1 MLNMFDDIKNLWTHK
16 FLLVSLIAIMLIPL
30 IYSSVFVGS
39 LWDPYGK
46 TDQLKISVVNNDN
59 GGEVN
64 GKKTNIGNDVEDNL
78 KDNDKFKWEFVNQE
92 TADKHLE
99 EGNSFAVISIPSDT
113 TKHAG
118 SMLDKNPKKID
129 FNVKTNPGYSY
140 TGSQIASKAVTAVE
154 DNLSS
159 SVREKYISESFKGM
173 NKLTDGYKDTSKAL
187 AQMSDAESQLID
199 GNKQVES
206 GLEQLAPMAGA
217 EGQQLLQG
225 SMQVSQGL
233 NDLQQNNDKLK
244 QNIDKAIKQSEDQN
258 FNEKNVKAIN
268 SPVVSN
274 EDDLTE
280 VDNYGQSFAPYI
292 LSLSLYVGA
301 VAFSAVYPI
310 DKRIGESTGF
320 KWWLS
325 KFTIFMMQAI
335 GSALVLTILCL
346 YGFEI
351 EIANPG
357 YFTLT
362 LLLWSIAAY
371 MIVTFLTVVLGNI
384 GKFLAI
390 ILLILQLGSS
400 EGTFPIQLS
409 GKIFQDLHP
418 FSPMSYVIK
427 ALRENIFNFTSDV
440 SYGQSMLIIGL
451 IAIVFAALTLLVY
464 LVRSKYPH
472 LRRLAN
478 ENDY

>member
-1 MLNMFDDIKNLWTHK
+1 MFDDIKNLWTHK
-16 FLLVSLIAIMLIPL
+16 FMLISLIAIMLLPL

-46 TDQLKISVVNNDN
+46 TNELKISIVNYDK
-59 GGEVN
+59 GGEIN
-64 GKKTNIGNDVEDNL
+64 GEKTNIGNDVVDKL
-78 KDNDKFKWEFVNQE
+78 KDNDKFKWEFVEQS

-99 EGNSFAVISIPSDT
+99 RGESYAVITIPENT
-113 TKHAG
+113 TKNAG
-118 SMLDKNPKKID
+118 SMLDKSPEKID
-129 FNVKTNPGYSY
+129 LNIKTNPGYSY
-140 TGSQIASKAVTAVE
+140 TGSQIATKAVTAVE

-159 SVREKYISESFKGM
+159 SIRDKYITEVFNGM

-187 AQMSDAESQLID
+187 GQMSDAESQLID
-199 GNKQVES
+199 GNQQVES
-206 GLEQLAPMAGA
+206 GLEQMAPMAGA
-217 EGQQLLQG
+217 QGEQLLQG
-225 SMQVSQGL
+225 SKQVSQGL
-233 NDLQQNNDKLK
+233 NELQANNNKLK
-244 QNIDKAIKQSEDQN
+244 DNIDKAIKQSEGQY
-258 FNEKNVKAIN
+258 FNKKNTDSINKPVKSSEN
-268 SPVVSN
+268 
-274 EDDLTE
+274 DLTE

-292 LSLSLYVGA
+292 LALSLYVGA
-301 VAFSAVYPI
+301 VAFAAVYPI
-310 DKRIGESTGF
+310 DKRMGDSTGI

-325 KFTIFMMQAI
+325 KFVIYFLQSV
-335 GSALVLTILCL
+335 GSALALAVLCL
-346 YGFEI
+346 YIFDMD
-351 EIANPG
+351 IANHG

-362 LLLWSIAAY
+362 LLLWSLAAY

-409 GKIFQDLHP
+409 GKFFQDLHP

-440 SYGQSMLIIGL
+440 TYLQSMLIIGS
-451 IAIVFAALTLLVY
+451 IAIVFALLSMLVY
-464 LVRSKYPH
+464 TIRSKYPNF
-472 LRRLAN
+472 RRKAN

>member
-1 MLNMFDDIKNLWTHK
+1 MFDDIKNLWTHK
-16 FLLVSLIAIMLIPL
+16 FLFVSLIAVMLIPL

-46 TDQLKISVVNNDN
+46 TKDLKISIVNNDS

-64 GKKTNIGNDVEDNL
+64 GKQSNIGNDLVDKLKENDN
-78 KDNDKFKWEFVNQE
+78 FKWEFVKQD

-99 EGNSFAVISIPSDT
+99 HGESYAVITIPSNT

-129 FNVKTNPGYSY
+129 LNVKTNPGYSY
-140 TGSQIASKAVTAVE
+140 TGSQIAGKVLTAVE
-154 DNLSS
+154 DNLSA

-173 NKLTDGYKDTSKAL
+173 NKLTQGYKDTSKAL
-187 AQMSDAESQLID
+187 GQMSDAESQLIN
-199 GNKQVES
+199 GNGQVNS
-206 GLEQLAPMAGA
+206 GLEQMAPMAGA

-225 SMQVSQGL
+225 SMQVTQGL

-244 QNIDKAIKQSEDQN
+244 QSIDDAIKQSEGKY
-258 FNEKNVKAIN
+258 FEEKNIQAIN
-268 SPVVSN
+268 KPVVAN

-280 VDNYGQSFAPYI
+280 VNNYGQSFAPYI

-301 VAFSAVYPI
+301 VAFAAVYPI
-310 DKRIGESTGF
+310 DKRIGDSTGF

-325 KFTIFMMQAI
+325 KFSIFMMQAL
-335 GSALVLTILCL
+335 GSSLALAVLCL

-351 EIANPG
+351 DIANPG

-362 LLLWSIAAY
+362 LILWSIAAY
-371 MIVTFLTVVLGNI
+371 MIVPFLTIVLGNI

-440 SYGQSMLIIGL
+440 SYGQSMLIIGG
-451 IAIVFAALTLLVY
+451 IAIVFASLTLLVY
-464 LVRSKYPH
+464 VIRSKYPH
-472 LRRLAN
+472 LRRIAN